1 MNFSVL
7 MSVYI
12 KENPEY
18 FDLALKSNLLD
29 QTLKPSEFILVC
41 DGPLNIELEKVIEKY
56 SELFPEIFK
65 VYRLSKN
72 GGLGEALNYGL
83 KKCMYEIIARSDSDD
98 ICVAERFEKQIEF
111 LKNNRDVAVLG
122 TAIDEFDSDPN
133 KRVFLK
139 LLPTNSVELYE
150 FAKFR
155 SPLNHMSVMFRKS
168 VVQSVGSYMH
178 MKYLEDYYLWLRIL
192 IAGHK
197 IANLSDVLV
206 HARIGNGMIYR
217 RSSREYIS
225 GWERLS
231 RYMLEEKMINKAEY
245 LRNILAVRIFIY
257 MPPVFKKF
265 LYKTL
270 LRNNHWSEA
279 LCTAEF

>member
-7 MSVYI
+7 MSVYF

-29 QTLKPSEFILVC
+29 QTLKPSEFVLVC
-41 DGPLNIELEKVIEKY
+41 DGPLNADLDKVIEKY
-56 SELFPEIFK
+56 RKLFPEIFK
-65 VYRLSKN
+65 VYRLSEN

-83 KKCMYEIIARSDSDD
+83 KKCTYEIVARSDSDD

-111 LKNNRDVAVLG
+111 LKNNTDIAVLG
-122 TAIDEFDSDPN
+122 SAIDEFDFDPD
-133 KRVFLK
+133 KRMFLK
-139 LLPTNSVELYE
+139 LLPTTGAELYE

-155 SPLNHMSVMFRKS
+155 SPLNHMSVIFRKS
-168 VVQSVGSYMH
+168 IVQSVGSYMH

-192 IAGHK
+192 IAGYK

-206 HARIGNGMIYR
+206 HARIGNGMVYR

-225 GWERLS
+225 GWEKLS
-231 RYMLEEKMINKAEY
+231 RYMLKEKMINKAEY
-245 LRNILAVRIFIY
+245 LRNILAIRAFIY
-257 MPPVFKKF
+257 MPVSIKTFSYKK
-265 LYKTL
+265 L
-270 LRNNHWSEA
+270 LRKG
-279 LCTAEF
+279 